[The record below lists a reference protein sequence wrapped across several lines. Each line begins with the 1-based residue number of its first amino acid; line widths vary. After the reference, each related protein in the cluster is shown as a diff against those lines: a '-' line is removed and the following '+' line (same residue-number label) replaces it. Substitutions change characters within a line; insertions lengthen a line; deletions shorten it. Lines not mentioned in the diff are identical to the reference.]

1 MGALTMF
8 KARID
13 LSDLQQK
20 LAQVTGPDLVRD
32 IAQAVAK
39 EAVEPELAKE
49 PFRTTRK
56 KMQFVSNKQR
66 AFVMAAIRTGDI
78 QVPYRR
84 TGAIGISEQH
94 QTTNG
99 MDVTVPAEYSDLVR
113 TKGKQARYHENTWP
127 TTDDIAEKI
136 ESDTAEVI
144 GTAAVI
150 EALEKA
156 GLT

>member
-1 MGALTMF
+1 MF

-13 LSDLQQK
+13 ISDLQQK
-20 LAQVTGPDLVRD
+20 LAQITGPDLTRD

-49 PFRTTRK
+49 PFRTQPYK
-56 KMQFVSNKQR
+56 KMQFVSDKQR

-84 TGAIGISEQH
+84 TGQIGISEQH
-94 QTTNG
+94 ATTSG
-99 MDVTVPAEYSDLVR
+99 MDVTVPVEYSDLVR
-113 TKGKQARYHENTWP
+113 TKGKQAKFHEGTWED
-127 TTDDIAEKI
+127 TESIASRLEADIV
-136 ESDTAEVI
+136 EVI

>member
-1 MGALTMF
+1 MF

-13 LSDLQQK
+13 TSDLEQK
-20 LAQVTGPDLVRD
+20 LSQVTGPDLVRA
-32 IAQAVAK
+32 IAQSVAK

-49 PFRTTRK
+49 PFRTQPYK
-56 KMQFVSNKQR
+56 KMQFVSAKQR
-66 AFVMAAIRTGDI
+66 AFVMAAIRTKDI

-99 MDVTVPAEYSDLVR
+99 IDVVVPAEYSDLVR
-113 TKGKQARYHENTWP
+113 TKGKQAKYHEGTWED
-127 TTDDIAEKI
+127 TESIAARLEADIV
-136 ESDTAEVI
+136 EVI

>member
-1 MGALTMF
+1 MF

-13 LSDLQQK
+13 TSDLEQK
-20 LAQVTGPDLVRD
+20 LAQVTGPDLVRA
-32 IAQAVAK
+32 IADAVAK

-49 PFRTTRK
+49 PFRTQPYK
-56 KMQFVSNKQR
+56 KMQFVSAKQR
-66 AFVMAAIRTGDI
+66 AFVMAAIRSGDI

-84 TGAIGISEQH
+84 TGQIGISEQH

-99 MDVTVPAEYSDLVR
+99 VDVVVPAEYSDLVR
-113 TKGKQARYHENTWP
+113 TKGRQARYHDPLWP
-127 TTDDIAEKI
+127 TTDDISLKI
-136 ESDTAEVI
+136 ESDTAELI

-150 EALEKA
+150 ESLEKA